1 MHGAHELTGMALT
14 ALAALAFGL
23 AMTRLKQPAVVGYI
37 LAGVALGPSALAL
50 VTERESIALLAE
62 LGVLMLLFLVG
73 MELSVSTFKAVW
85 RIAAITTGTQIL
97 ISVLAT
103 YALSF
108 IFDWPI
114 GLAVLLGFMFAV
126 SSTAVAIKM
135 LEDVGEANTNVGRIT
150 IGILIAQDLAVV
162 PMMLTL
168 DAMAGAGVSMLG
180 IGRIVLSLAVLGG
193 LIWFLGRRGSLT
205 LPLASW
211 IEQRRE
217 LLPLA
222 GLSFCFAA
230 AALTGLIGMSP
241 AYGAFL
247 AGMVIGNSR
256 HREKLLH
263 QIEPIQSILLMVFF
277 LSVGLLLDLAYIWD
291 NLGMVL
297 LVLVVATVAKT
308 GLNIAILSALREPWT
323 RAFLTGALLAQIGEF
338 SFLLAAVG
346 LSAGLITTEDHPL
359 LVAITV
365 LSLAASPFWLALARR
380 LHSMALLGITSGRE
394 IMRIL
399 SGKQAHLVLDAYDTT
414 SRSLIRMAARVRRR
428 PLTEDVGADDTGPED
443 GTEPPGAGARR
454 RAPRLGESLMS
465 ETRPGRN
472 RPRGP
477 GGREP

>member
-1 MHGAHELTGMALT
+1 MHGPHELTGMAVT

-23 AMTRLKQPAVVGYI
+23 VMTRIKQPAVVGYI
-37 LAGVALGPSALAL
+37 LAGVALGPSAFAL

-97 ISVLAT
+97 VSVLAS
-103 YALSF
+103 YALSLV
-108 IFDWPI
+108 FDWPI
-114 GLAVLLGFMFAV
+114 GLAILLGFMFAV

-135 LEDVGEANTNVGRIT
+135 LEDVGEAHTNVGRIT
-150 IGILIAQDLAVV
+150 IGILVAQDLAVV

-168 DAMAGAGVSMLG
+168 DAMAGAGISVLG
-180 IGRIVLSLAVLGG
+180 LGRIVLSLAVLGG

-205 LPLASW
+205 LPFVSW

-230 AALTGLIGMSP
+230 AALTGLIGLSP

-256 HREKLLH
+256 HREQVLS

-297 LVLVVATVAKT
+297 LVLVVVTVAKT
-308 GLNIAILSALREPWT
+308 ALNIAILSALREPWT

-346 LSAGLITTEDHPL
+346 LSAGLITADDYPL
-359 LVAITV
+359 LVAVTV
-365 LSLAASPFWLALARR
+365 LSLATSPFWLEIARR
-380 LHSMALLGITSGRE
+380 LHRMALLGITSGRE

-399 SGKQAHLVLDAYDTT
+399 SGRQATLVLDAYDTT
-414 SRSLIRMAARVRRR
+414 SRSLLRLAAHIGRGGIAEDGEDGPSDDAAPRRR
-428 PLTEDVGADDTGPED
+428 G
-443 GTEPPGAGARR
+443 
-454 RAPRLGESLMS
+454 PRLGESMMS
-465 ETRPGRN
+465 ATRPDRA
-472 RPRGP
+472 RRRGL
-477 GGREP
+477 GERQDS